1 MKKFFLGVVLFLFP
15 AFLANANSISNIDMD
30 IYVAKDG
37 SATITERWTAEVNSG
52 TEGYHPYYNLGDA
65 RISLLSASM
74 DGDKYTIQSSWN
86 VNKSMSEKSMK
97 AGLYYTGDE
106 IDICFGLTSYGS
118 HLYEVKYKIDGF
130 VAATTDAD
138 MIYWTLMPHNF
149 SAAPN
154 RVHIKIYSDERYSD
168 TLDVWGYGQY
178 GAYAY
183 VYDGYIEMETND
195 RLSSSEY
202 LTLLVK
208 FPKGTFD
215 TYHKLDKDFNYYYE
229 MAEEGAV
236 HYDDNSNNGNGS
248 INTVANAILMTVII
262 ALSVLAPL
270 SIFVLVI
277 IYSGNNGY
285 KFGARGRKVP
295 KDVNPFRD
303 IPCNKDVFR
312 AYFVANLYNLN
323 NKKEDFLG
331 VLLLKWLKEGNI
343 KVESIEKKK
352 IFKTEKET
360 TIRFMNQPIG
370 NAREE
375 EIYKWMYEASRDG
388 VLEKNEFKLWC
399 SDHYTKI
406 LGWFDKV
413 LTDERN
419 ALMIEGK
426 ITIVRET
433 KLKIFHLQKYLVDDS
448 MMDEALQMAGLK
460 KFLKEFT
467 LIKERQPIEVKLWNE
482 YLMYAQIFG
491 IADKVAKQF
500 KKLYPE
506 VITDMNNYGY
516 DLDTV
521 LFMNY
526 ISSVGVTSASSA
538 KSKAESYN
546 SGGGGFSSGGGGGG
560 SFGGGGGGGGFR

>member
-1 MKKFFLGVVLFLFP
+1 MKKFFLGLVLFLFP
-15 AFLANANSISNIDMD
+15 AFIVNANSISNINMD

-52 TEGYHPYYNLGDA
+52 TEGYHPYFNLGDA

-74 DGDKYTIQSSWN
+74 DGKEYTIDFNWN
-86 VNKSMSEKSMK
+86 INKSLKEKQMK
-97 AGLYYTGDE
+97 AGIYYTGDE
-106 IDICFGLTSYGS
+106 VDICFGLTSYGS
-118 HLYEVKYKIDGF
+118 HLYEIKYKIDGF

-138 MIYWTLMPHNF
+138 MIYWTLMPQNF

-229 MAEEGAV
+229 MAEDGAV
-236 HYDDNSNNGNGS
+236 HYTDDDNNGFD
-248 INTVANAILMTVII
+248 NAIEIFEIIITVIFSI
-262 ALSVLAPL
+262 GLPLAIGVAVAV
-270 SIFVLVI
+270 SA
-277 IYSGNNGY
+277 NNNNY
-285 KFGARGRKVP
+285 KFGSRGKKIP
-295 KDVNPFRD
+295 KDVPPFRD

-312 AYFVANLYNLN
+312 AYFVANTYGLIR
-323 NKKEDFLG
+323 KKEDFLG
-331 VLLLKWLKEGNI
+331 VLLLKWLKEGNV
-343 KVESIEKKK
+343 KVETIEKKK

-360 TIRFMNQPIG
+360 TITFLNQPSG
-370 NAREE
+370 NIKETE
-375 EIYKWMYEASRDG
+375 LYKYMYKASKDG
-388 VLEKNEFKLWC
+388 ILEKNEFKSWC
-399 SDHYTKI
+399 NSHYSKI
-406 LGWFDKV
+406 LNWFNEV
-413 LTDERN
+413 LNNERDN
-419 ALMIEGK
+419 LVTEGK
-426 ITIVRET
+426 ISVIKET
-433 KLKIFHLQKYLVDDS
+433 KFKVFKINKYLIDDS
-448 MMDEALQMAGLK
+448 MMDEAIQMAGLK

-491 IADKVAKQF
+491 IANQVAKQF

-506 VITDMNNYGY
+506 IITEMNTYGY
-516 DLDTV
+516 DLDTI
-521 LFMNY
+521 LFMNS
-526 ISSVGVTSASSA
+526 ISNAGVSSANSA
-538 KSKAESYN
+538 KSRAENYS

>member
-1 MKKFFLGVVLFLFP
+1 MKKFFLGLVLFLFP
-15 AFLANANSISNIDMD
+15 AFIVNANSISNINMD

-52 TEGYHPYYNLGDA
+52 TEGYHPYFNLGDA

-74 DGDKYTIQSSWN
+74 DGKEYTIDFNWDI
-86 VNKSMSEKSMK
+86 NKSLKEKQMK
-97 AGLYYTGDE
+97 AGIYYTGDE
-106 IDICFGLTSYGS
+106 VDICFGLTNYGS
-118 HLYEVKYKIDGF
+118 HLYEIKYKIDGF
-130 VAATTDAD
+130 VATTTDAD
-138 MIYWTLMPHNF
+138 MIYWTLMPQNF
-149 SAAPN
+149 SATPN

-229 MAEEGAV
+229 MAEDGAV
-236 HYDDNSNNGNGS
+236 HYTDDDNNGS
-248 INTVANAILMTVII
+248 DNAIEIFEIIITVIFSI
-262 ALSVLAPL
+262 GLPLAIGVAVAV
-270 SIFVLVI
+270 SA
-277 IYSGNNGY
+277 NNNNY
-285 KFGARGRKVP
+285 KFGSRGKKIP
-295 KDVNPFRD
+295 KDVPPFRD

-312 AYFVANLYNLN
+312 AYFVANTYGLIR
-323 NKKEDFLG
+323 KKEDFLG
-331 VLLLKWLKEGNI
+331 VLLLKWLKEGNV
-343 KVESIEKKK
+343 KVETIEKKK

-360 TIRFMNQPIG
+360 TITFLNQPSG
-370 NAREE
+370 NIKETE
-375 EIYKWMYEASRDG
+375 LYKYMYKASKDG
-388 VLEKNEFKLWC
+388 ILEKNEFKSWC
-399 SDHYTKI
+399 NSHYSKI
-406 LGWFDKV
+406 LNWFNEV
-413 LTDERN
+413 LNNERDN
-419 ALMIEGK
+419 LVTEGK
-426 ITIVRET
+426 ISVIKET
-433 KLKIFHLQKYLVDDS
+433 KFKAFKINKYLIDDS
-448 MMDEALQMAGLK
+448 MMDEAIQMAGLK

-491 IADKVAKQF
+491 IANQVAKQF

-506 VITDMNNYGY
+506 IITEMNTYGY
-516 DLDTV
+516 DLDTI
-521 LFMNY
+521 LFMNS
-526 ISSVGVTSASSA
+526 ISNAGVSSANSA
-538 KSKAESYN
+538 KSRAENYS

>member
-1 MKKFFLGVVLFLFP
+1 MKKFFLGLVLFLFP
-15 AFLANANSISNIDMD
+15 AFIVNANSISNINMD

-52 TEGYHPYYNLGDA
+52 TEGYHPYFNLGDA

-74 DGDKYTIQSSWN
+74 DGKEYTIDFNWN
-86 VNKSMSEKSMK
+86 INKSLKEKQMK
-97 AGLYYTGDE
+97 AGIYYTGDE
-106 IDICFGLTSYGS
+106 VDICFGLTSYGS
-118 HLYEVKYKIDGF
+118 HLYEIKYKIDGF

-138 MIYWTLMPHNF
+138 MIYWTLMPQNF

-229 MAEEGAV
+229 MAEDGAV
-236 HYDDNSNNGNGS
+236 HYTDDDNNGFD
-248 INTVANAILMTVII
+248 NAIEIFEIIITVIFSI
-262 ALSVLAPL
+262 GLPLAIGVAVAV
-270 SIFVLVI
+270 SA
-277 IYSGNNGY
+277 NNNNY
-285 KFGARGRKVP
+285 KFGSRGKKIP
-295 KDVNPFRD
+295 KDVPPFRD

-312 AYFVANLYNLN
+312 AYFVANTYGLIR
-323 NKKEDFLG
+323 KKEDFLG
-331 VLLLKWLKEGNI
+331 VLLLKWLKEGNV
-343 KVESIEKKK
+343 KVETIEKKK

-360 TIRFMNQPIG
+360 TITFLNQPSG
-370 NAREE
+370 NIKETE
-375 EIYKWMYEASRDG
+375 LYKYMYKASKDG
-388 VLEKNEFKLWC
+388 ILEKNEFKSWC
-399 SDHYTKI
+399 NSHYSKI
-406 LGWFDKV
+406 LNWFNEV
-413 LTDERN
+413 LNNERDN
-419 ALMIEGK
+419 LVTEGK
-426 ITIVRET
+426 ISVIKET
-433 KLKIFHLQKYLVDDS
+433 KFKAFKINKYLIDDS
-448 MMDEALQMAGLK
+448 MMDEAIQMAGLK

-491 IADKVAKQF
+491 IANQVAKQF

-506 VITDMNNYGY
+506 IITEMNTYGY
-516 DLDTV
+516 DLDTI
-521 LFMNY
+521 LFMNS
-526 ISSVGVTSASSA
+526 ISNAGVSSANSA
-538 KSKAESYN
+538 KSRAENYS

>member
-1 MKKFFLGVVLFLFP
+1 MKKFFLGLVLFLFP
-15 AFLANANSISNIDMD
+15 AFIVNANSISNINMD

-52 TEGYHPYYNLGDA
+52 TEGYHPYFNLGDA

-74 DGDKYTIQSSWN
+74 DGKEYTIDFNWDI
-86 VNKSMSEKSMK
+86 NKSLKEKQMK
-97 AGLYYTGDE
+97 AGIYYTGDE
-106 IDICFGLTSYGS
+106 VDICFGLTNYGS
-118 HLYEVKYKIDGF
+118 HLYEIKYKIDGF
-130 VAATTDAD
+130 VATTTDAD
-138 MIYWTLMPHNF
+138 MIYWTLMPQNF
-149 SAAPN
+149 SATPN

-229 MAEEGAV
+229 MAEDGVV
-236 HYDDNSNNGNGS
+236 HYTDDDNNESD
-248 INTVANAILMTVII
+248 NTIEIFEIIITVIFSI
-262 ALSVLAPL
+262 GLPLAIGVAVAV
-270 SIFVLVI
+270 SA
-277 IYSGNNGY
+277 NNNNY
-285 KFGARGRKVP
+285 KFGSRGKKIP
-295 KDVNPFRD
+295 KDVPPFRD

-312 AYFVANLYNLN
+312 AYFVANTYGLIR
-323 NKKEDFLG
+323 KKEDFLG
-331 VLLLKWLKEGNI
+331 VLLLKWLKEGNV
-343 KVESIEKKK
+343 KVETIEKKK

-360 TIRFMNQPIG
+360 TITFLNQPSG
-370 NAREE
+370 NIKETE
-375 EIYKWMYEASRDG
+375 LYKYMYKASKDG
-388 VLEKNEFKLWC
+388 ILEKNEFKSWC
-399 SDHYTKI
+399 NSHYSKI
-406 LGWFDKV
+406 LNWFNEV
-413 LTDERN
+413 LNNERDN
-419 ALMIEGK
+419 LVTEGK
-426 ITIVRET
+426 ISVIKET
-433 KLKIFHLQKYLVDDS
+433 KFKAFKINKYLIDDS
-448 MMDEALQMAGLK
+448 MMDEAIQMAGLK

-491 IADKVAKQF
+491 IANQVAKQF

-506 VITDMNNYGY
+506 IITEMNTYGY
-516 DLDTV
+516 DLDTI
-521 LFMNY
+521 LFMNS
-526 ISSVGVTSASSA
+526 ISNAGVSSANSA
-538 KSKAESYN
+538 KSRAENYS